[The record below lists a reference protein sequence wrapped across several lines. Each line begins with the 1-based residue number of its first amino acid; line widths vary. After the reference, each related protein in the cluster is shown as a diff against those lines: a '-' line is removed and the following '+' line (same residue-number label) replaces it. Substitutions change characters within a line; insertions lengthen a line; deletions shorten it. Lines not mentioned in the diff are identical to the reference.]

1 MAGEDAE
8 GAVRVGPPELGMATT
23 KITVSFPDDP
33 LEAVR
38 ALVAHGGATAVS
50 AFVKHAVGV
59 ALSDAAE
66 WREMWRDA
74 LQQTGAPAD
83 EGGTHMGGRNP
94 EAAIP

>member
-1 MAGEDAE
+1 
-8 GAVRVGPPELGMATT
+8 MATT

-74 LQQTGAPAD
+74 LQQTGGPLTKDERTWAD
-83 EGGTHMGGRNP
+83 
-94 EAAIP
+94 AILKPPSRK